1 MKHIVGLL
9 IIVSLARAIGC
20 PMSSK
25 DGEKITYGLP
35 AQKAVALDW
44 LRSNKN
50 ESALATNRSGP
61 TSAAIEFVDEL
72 FQAGATQV
80 YVVSRFYEPERVAA
94 EGGPYADELIV
105 QLPGDP
111 EQRVKLFEILAKET
125 SSEGFDP
132 PVDTGQN
139 TETLWW
145 D

>member
-1 MKHIVGLL
+1 MKHIVSLL
-9 IIVSLARAIGC
+9 IIVSLVLAAGC
-20 PMSSK
+20 QKPLK

-35 AQKAVALDW
+35 AQTAVALDW

-50 ESALATNRSGP
+50 ESALATNRFGP

-105 QLPGDP
+105 QLPRKS
-111 EQRVKLFEILAKET
+111 EQRAKLFEILAKET